1 MTYLNLSYNM
11 FTSLEKFPS
20 IMPVDHSYTLDLS
33 SNILE
38 GNIPIVPTVKE
49 RNELMGPE
57 GSTTLDYSNNSF
69 TSVSPN
75 FGKYLRET
83 IFLDL
88 SKNKLNGDIPPSSC
102 SARRLEILDLSYNNF
117 GGMIPSCLIQDNL
130 RILKLRGNRIHGI
143 LSDSIG
149 EACVLQTLD
158 LSTNYIA
165 GKLPR
170 SLSNCRDLELLDI
183 SNNQITGSFPSWLGV
198 LPKLKVLVLRSNQFF
213 GMITDLQENG
223 QIINNFS
230 SLHILDLASNSI
242 IGHLPQGWLIELKS
256 MMANNNDDGQ
266 IVGHQTNMSQGFYRD
281 TVTITFKGFD
291 IIFTKILTTF
301 KVIDLSNN
309 SFDGLIPESVGR
321 LSSLHGLNM
330 SHNNFTEQIPSQL
343 GNLTQLESLD
353 LSWNH
358 LSGINLSS
366 LTWLNLS
373 YNNLTGRIPKGNQ
386 FLSFPN
392 NSFEGN
398 PDLCGSQVPKQCDN
412 PGSTTTPRASD
423 HPESNSLWQDR
434 TEAILLFTFVGLGF
448 GVGFAL
454 AIMFLHFCRIDG
466 WSRKCFCIH
475 M

>member
-1 MTYLNLSYNM
+1 MDNYNFPEPIPTWISNLMNLKFLSLYDDNFYGPIPPWISNLTQLSVIVFSRNDLTGELPQTNM
-11 FTSLEKFPS
+11 RNIAS
-20 IMPVDHSYTLDLS
+20 I
-33 SNILE
+33 SNSKITNTE
-38 GNIPIVPTVKE
+38 T
-49 RNELMGPE
+49 
-57 GSTTLDYSNNSF
+57 GSKR
-69 TSVSPN
+69 V
-75 FGKYLRET
+75 
-83 IFLDL
+83 
-88 SKNKLNGDIPPSSC
+88 LNGDIPPSSC
-102 SARRLEILDLSYNNF
+102 SARRLEILNLSYNNF
-117 GGMIPSCLIQDNL
+117 GGMIPSCLIQDNS

-143 LSDSIG
+143 L
-149 EACVLQTLD
+149 
-158 LSTNYIA
+158 
-165 GKLPR
+165 
-170 SLSNCRDLELLDI
+170 
-183 SNNQITGSFPSWLGV
+183 NNQITGSFPSWLGV

-343 GNLTQLESLD
+343 GNLTRLESLD

-358 LSGINLSS
+358 LS
-366 LTWLNLS
+366 
-373 YNNLTGRIPKGNQ
+373 
-386 FLSFPN
+386 
-392 NSFEGN
+392 GN